1 MDKCFQSKIKASHA
15 ALARGLSR
23 DLMPSPRSHHLPP
36 VEKAYDTSR
45 IVFSIKRLH
54 FLKKKTEIAVRE
66 ARATTAILSL
76 RMGSSSAR
84 QFGSRLDLKSSPR
97 TALTTLAT
105 QTLSMLKASWLS
117 GLSRLCSWDSLN
129 DTELVDDHSLKDLTH
144 FTQEVPLIHSAVGNS
159 MAWHGRKG
167 LAIFGCCS

>member
-76 RMGSSSAR
+76 RWAILGAWGCVFPKILSKNGVKLGEAIWFKAGSQIFS
-84 QFGSRLDLKSSPR
+84 DD
-97 TALTTLAT
+97 
-105 QTLSMLKASWLS
+105 
-117 GLSRLCSWDSLN
+117 GLNYLGN
-129 DTELVDDHSLKDLTH
+129 
-144 FTQEVPLIHSAVGNS
+144 PNLIHAQSI
-159 MAWHGRKG
+159 
-167 LAIFGCCS
+167 LAIWAVQVVLMGFIE